1 MTLFRRVLLM
11 ALFAFIAFG
20 ATGQTKELPIPKEI
34 PELPVVE
41 NSIGYRQVFSFEDTT
56 KNYYQEIQ
64 LFLAN
69 YYKSAKDVIDLNI
82 DLNDQSTGVIVAKAK
97 FLIPTYG
104 FNVMGK
110 KYYQNLTNYIVDH
123 QVTFEIKGNRVRA
136 TLNNFLV
143 QEPPLDYT
151 DFMGNVI
158 RVDYPKKTIQE
169 MINFTK
175 TPVLDDSL
183 NDRINSG
190 KRYGFSDFLNSFHI
204 VCTSYL
210 EGLESNLKQK
220 KDDW

>member
-1 MTLFRRVLLM
+1 MIFFRSIPLM
-11 ALFAFIAFG
+11 ALFVFVAFSAIS
-20 ATGQTKELPIPKEI
+20 QTKEPPIPKEI
-34 PELPVVE
+34 PEFPIVE
-41 NSIGYRQVFSFEDTT
+41 NSVGYRQVYSFEDTT

-110 KYYQNLTNYIVDH
+110 KYYQNITNFIVDH
-123 QVTFEIKGNRVRA
+123 QITFEIKNNRVRA

-143 QEPPLDYT
+143 LEPPLDYT

-158 RVDYPKKTIQE
+158 RVDYPKRTIQE
-169 MINFTK
+169 MIDFTT
-175 TPVLDDSL
+175 TPILDESL
-183 NDRINSG
+183 NDRINNG
-190 KRYGFSDFLNSFHI
+190 KRYSFSDFLNSFDLI
-204 VCTSYL
+204 CKTYL
-210 EGLESNLKQK
+210 LDLESTLKEK
-220 KDDW
+220 KEDW